1 MSFNCSICLNDFTAS
16 LKHFKCKICN
26 IELCIECFKEYCI
39 NEELVCPQCKHM
51 IDYSIIIKL
60 FGKTYFKTSYFT
72 LLGQKQFIYM
82 THDAIVDVADII
94 SKINVYNSTN
104 VEELRTKNYDYIV
117 ERDFLSN
124 CLRNVNPG
132 SFDQNYDFL
141 NDIYVNNYEKF
152 IEALL
157 NSIRELQNYHY
168 EGTELTEEEFDE
180 MPAPIKNKTL
190 YYNRSEKTYK
200 PGYLILAV
208 KDYQIFKKKCNER
221 LIKSLI
227 GRKSLEYVTH
237 VKDINFLNTKLQ
249 NITIKLNEFKSL
261 EKFKVIDEIRKVL
274 KLKKNNGLPKI
285 FDFVCPEQDCLGK
298 LYKTDDGYKCNICN
312 SIFCLHCLGKINNGV
327 HACDIQEVN
336 TFIDIIRNTV
346 PCPKC
351 STRIYRISGC
361 DDMFCTNCHT
371 GFSYRTGKIKHGNFH
386 NPHRQEFIRNHPE
399 LQEHELDC
407 DYTLSNAIRKEG
419 KYNKMIN
426 YYNRITNFVK
436 CEKRKLKKCILG
448 KYYNLV
454 KYAIKNDYFETKK
467 ITEEGFKKFLNTNA
481 KTEFRIKMILNVCEI
496 VKDTYHTY
504 LTYIDQYIIS
514 HNTTEADKIYNEF
527 LTIIPEFQSR
537 FDEIEKKFG
546 YYIVR
551 PVIENSFG
559 IYCITLNK
567 VKWSMSE
574 VEELIQNMEIY
585 KQETYTSIQFIKE
598 ESIFTQDEYNKYIN
612 SNCKMIN
619 RVKYIYSMFNGYLDN
634 IIVHATDIT
643 DNEIEKKLLLSH
655 IYYNN
660 IHRRETSKLTQNEGR
675 IEQDEEIRERLI
687 RIRRGFVLNGDL

>member
-1 MSFNCSICLNDFTAS
+1 
-16 LKHFKCKICN
+16 
-26 IELCIECFKEYCI
+26 
-39 NEELVCPQCKHM
+39 
-51 IDYSIIIKL
+51 
-60 FGKTYFKTSYFT
+60 
-72 LLGQKQFIYM
+72 M

-94 SKINVYNSTN
+94 SKINIYNSTN

-132 SFDQNYDFL
+132 NFDQNYDFL

-180 MPAPIKNKTL
+180 MPTPIKNKTL

-200 PGYLILAV
+200 PGYLALAV
-208 KDYQIFKKKCNER
+208 KDYQIFKKKCNDR

-227 GRKSLEYVTH
+227 GRKSLEYITH
-237 VKDINFLNTKLQ
+237 VKDINFLNTKMQ

-261 EKFKVIDEIRKVL
+261 ERFKVIDEIRKVL

-371 GFSYRTGKIKHGNFH
+371 GFSYKTGKIKHGNFH

-407 DYTLSNAIRKEG
+407 DYTLSNAIRNEG
-419 KYNKMIN
+419 KYNKMIH

-436 CEKRKLKKCILG
+436 CEKRKLKKCILK

-467 ITEEGFKKFLNTNA
+467 ITEEGFKKFLNSNA

-537 FDEIEKKFG
+537 FDEIEKTFG
-546 YYIVR
+546 YYVVR

-559 IYCITLNK
+559 IYCITLDK
-567 VKWSMSE
+567 VRWSMSE
-574 VEELIQNMEIY
+574 VEELIQNMEVY
-585 KQETYTSIQFIKE
+585 KQEIDTDIQFIKE
-598 ESIFTQDEYNKYIN
+598 ESVFTQDEYNKYIN
-612 SNCKMIN
+612 SNCKMMN

-643 DNEIEKKLLLSH
+643 DNEIEKKLLLSY

-660 IHRRETSKLTQNEGR
+660 IDRRETNRGKIDQNK
-675 IEQDEEIRERLI
+675 EIQRRFI
-687 RIRRGFVLNGDL
+687 RIRREFELNGDL

>member
-16 LKHFKCKICN
+16 SKHFKCKICN

-82 THDAIVDVADII
+82 THNAIVDVADII
-94 SKINVYNSTN
+94 SKINIYNSTN

-168 EGTELTEEEFDE
+168 EGTELTKEEFDE

-200 PGYLILAV
+200 PGYLALAV
-208 KDYQIFKKKCNER
+208 KDYQIFKKKCNDR

-237 VKDINFLNTKLQ
+237 VKDISFLNTKMQ

-261 EKFKVIDEIRKVL
+261 ERFKVIDEIRKVL

-312 SIFCLHCLGKINNGV
+312 SLFCLHCLGKINNGV

-336 TFIDIIRNTV
+336 TLIDIIRNTV

-407 DYTLSNAIRKEG
+407 DYTLSNAIRNEG
-419 KYNKMIN
+419 KYNKMIH

-436 CEKRKLKKCILG
+436 CEKRKLKKCILE

-454 KYAIKNDYFETKK
+454 KYAIKNDYFEAKK
-467 ITEEGFKKFLNTNA
+467 ITEEGFKKFLNSNA

-514 HNTTEADKIYNEF
+514 HNITEADKIYDEF

-537 FDEIEKKFG
+537 FDEIEKTFG
-546 YYIVR
+546 YYVVR

-559 IYCITLNK
+559 IYCITLDK
-567 VKWSMSE
+567 VRWSMSE
-574 VEELIQNMEIY
+574 VEELIQNMEVY
-585 KQETYTSIQFIKE
+585 KQEIDTDIQFIRE
-598 ESIFTQDEYNKYIN
+598 ESIFTQDEYNKYIT
-612 SNCKMIN
+612 SNCKMMN

-643 DNEIEKKLLLSH
+643 DNEIERKLLLSH

-660 IHRRETSKLTQNEGR
+660 INRRETSKLTQNEGR
-675 IEQDEEIRERLI
+675 IEQDEEIRERLM
-687 RIRRGFVLNGDL
+687 RIRRGFVLNGDM